1 MTDTEVPEKDLA
13 GPFARMKDGNKGLVA
28 WSDTKISAYL
38 FLSIVDGLEIP
49 LQLQVNTA
57 PLLTHKALFAMF
69 KSWEPSATDKPLTV
83 RAIRGVPV
91 AKMLAESRRI
101 DDATSKDSEEFG
113 FNPVRSFH
121 FEDGRKLGFK
131 SNSAFFAAIDQ
142 AYSAVIYD
150 LALQQ
155 GIATPMKEV
164 AKVLCDGDAR
174 RARNLITAARRN
186 GYLSKGDKDSG
197 RSSSHASKQA
207 FNLIDAIQQDIDAIR
222 KDQVRFG
229 LTEESNDE
237 HQ

>member
-1 MTDTEVPEKDLA
+1 VTDIDVREEDLS
-13 GPFARMKDGNKGLVA
+13 GPFARIIFGNKGLVA

-57 PLLTHKALFAMF
+57 PPLDRTALFEMF
-69 KSWEPSATDKPLTV
+69 QSWEPSATDKPLTV

-101 DDATSKDSEEFG
+101 DEATSKDREEFG

-131 SNSAFFAAIDQ
+131 SNAAFIAAVEQASAAVAYQLAI
-142 AYSAVIYD
+142 
-150 LALQQ
+150 QQ
-155 GIATPMKEV
+155 GVATPTKEV

-174 RARNLITAARRN
+174 KARNLITAARRN
-186 GYLSKGDKDSG
+186 GYLTKGDKDSG
-197 RSSSHASKQA
+197 RSYSHASKQA
-207 FNLIDAIQQDIDAIR
+207 FDLIDAIQ
-222 KDQVRFG
+222 KTQVTSG